1 MQLTLRELLKRL
13 PRYLVMVNPS
23 KMMGV
28 PGEWQNLSAHG
39 TVLEALRQCS
49 IYMGETKLE
58 MGIQLTSMEADPRIE
73 PWIVVVDRVESRTVV
88 WITDSQL
95 HVAEGALAG
104 GATRPVPNEATAPVP
119 VSLLN
124 QASALIRGRSQVVE
138 PVSVPLAAALPSP
151 G

>member
-28 PGEWQNLSAHG
+28 PGEWQNLSAHD

-95 HVAEGALAG
+95 HVSEGVLG
-104 GATRPVPNEATAPVP
+104 DEVSRPVPGEATAPVP
-119 VSLLN
+119 AHLLK
-124 QASALIRGRSQVVE
+124 QASALIRGRGL
-138 PVSVPLAAALPSP
+138 VSERVGVPLAAALPSP